1 MSVLATSV
9 AVLTVL
15 TWSYL
20 TLARGAFWRTK
31 SAKPDA
37 SDKAGFSGGVV
48 AVVPARNEAELI
60 GPVIRSLLNQS
71 LAMPVL
77 LVDDESTDGTADV
90 ARRAAEKAGK
100 ADALI
105 VIQSK
110 PLPAGWTGKLW
121 SMHQGIAYARA
132 RGLNPAW
139 LMLTD
144 ADVLHGPETV
154 ADLGLIAS
162 HGDYDLVSFMVKLH
176 CESLA
181 EKLLI
186 PAFVYFFFMLYPPAW
201 IRDTRRSTAGAAGG
215 CMLVKAETLERA
227 GGLES
232 IRGAVI
238 DDCSLARLLKQH
250 GGRLW
255 MGLTDQSQSLRR
267 YETFSDVE
275 HMVSRTAFNQL
286 KHSALLLLCTIAGMV
301 ITYLAPP
308 LLLLTRSRL
317 TILMGAAA
325 WAAMTITYSTIG
337 RYYRLNPAW
346 ALTLPLAALFYLGAT
361 MHSAIEYWNGSGGD
375 WRGRVQDV
383 QDRHSTENVA
393 RNAALYKPTSVRTMP
408 EPQPTRSRPRRG

>member
-1 MSVLATSV
+1 MSVLATSIATLT
-9 AVLTVL
+9 AV

-20 TLARGAFWRTK
+20 TLDRGAFWRTK
-31 SAKPDA
+31 SAQPDA
-37 SDKAGFSGGVV
+37 RDNAAISGGVV
-48 AVVPARNEAELI
+48 AVVPARNEAELV
-60 GPVIRSLLNQS
+60 GPVVTSLLNQGVAIS
-71 LAMPVL
+71 VV
-77 LVDDESTDGTADV
+77 LVDDESTDGTAEV
-90 ARRAAEKAGK
+90 ARRASEKAGK

-121 SMHQGIAYARA
+121 SMHQGIERARA
-132 RGLNPAW
+132 SNPTW

-144 ADVLHGPETV
+144 ADVLHGAETV
-154 ADLGLIAS
+154 ANLGLVAS
-162 HGDYDLVSFMVKLH
+162 HGPYDLVSFMVKLH
-176 CESLA
+176 CESLP

-201 IRDTRRSTAGAAGG
+201 ICNTRRSTAGAAGG
-215 CMLVKAETLERA
+215 CMLVRAETLERA

-238 DDCSLARLLKQH
+238 DDCSLARLLRQH

-267 YETFSDVE
+267 YETFADVE

-286 KHSALLLLCTIAGMV
+286 KHSSWLLLCTIAGML

-308 LLLLTRSRL
+308 LLLLTRSRPSVF
-317 TILMGAAA
+317 MGAAA
-325 WAAMTITYSTIG
+325 WAAMTITYSTIV

-361 MHSAIEYWNGSGGD
+361 MHSAVKYWKGSGGD
-375 WRGRVQDV
+375 WKGRVQDV
-383 QDRHSTENVA
+383 QDRHSTETP
-393 RNAALYKPTSVRTMP
+393 L
-408 EPQPTRSRPRRG
+408 G

>member
-1 MSVLATSV
+1 MTVLATCV
-9 AVLTVL
+9 AALTTV

-20 TLARGAFWRTK
+20 VLARGSFWSVK

-60 GPVIRSLLNQS
+60 GPVITSLLGQCV
-71 LAMPVL
+71 AMPVI

-90 ARRAAEKAGK
+90 ARRASEKAGK
-100 ADALI
+100 ADRLI
-105 VIQSK
+105 VIQGK

-121 SMHQGIAYARA
+121 SMHQGIERARA
-132 RGLNPAW
+132 FNPAW
-139 LMLTD
+139 LMLAD
-144 ADVLHGPETV
+144 ADVLHDAETV

-162 HGDYDLVSFMVKLH
+162 HGHHDLVSFMVKLH

-201 IRDTRRSTAGAAGG
+201 IRATHRSTAGAAGG
-215 CMLVKAETLERA
+215 CMLVKAETLERS

-255 MGLTDQSQSLRR
+255 IGLTDQSQSLRR

-286 KHSALLLLCTIAGMV
+286 KHSSLLLLCTIAGMV

-317 TILMGAAA
+317 TIFMGAAA
-325 WAAMTITYSTIG
+325 WAAMTMTYSALV

-361 MHSAIEYWNGSGGD
+361 LHSAVKYWNGSGGD
-375 WRGRVQDV
+375 WKGRVQDV
-383 QDRHSTENVA
+383 QDRHIAETP
-393 RNAALYKPTSVRTMP
+393 LC
-408 EPQPTRSRPRRG
+408 

>member
-1 MSVLATSV
+1 MTVLATSV
-9 AVLTVL
+9 AVLTAV

-20 TLARGAFWRTK
+20 ALARGAFWRTK
-31 SAKPDA
+31 NAEPDA
-37 SDKAGFSGGVV
+37 SDKTGLSGGVV

-60 GPVIRSLLNQS
+60 GPVVTSLLNQS
-71 LAMPVL
+71 VAMPVV
-77 LVDDESTDGTADV
+77 LVDDASTDGTADV

-105 VIQSK
+105 VIHSK

-121 SMHQGIAYARA
+121 SMHQGIERA
-132 RGLNPAW
+132 RVLNTTW
-139 LMLTD
+139 LMLAD
-144 ADVLHGPETV
+144 ADVLHGSETV
-154 ADLGLIAS
+154 KNLGLIAS
-162 HGDYDLVSFMVKLH
+162 HGPYDLVSFMVKLH
-176 CESLA
+176 CESLP

-201 IRDTRRSTAGAAGG
+201 IRDTRSSTAGAAGG
-215 CMLVKAETLERA
+215 CMLVRAETLGRA

-238 DDCSLARLLKQH
+238 DDCSLARLLKQR

-255 MGLTDQSQSLRR
+255 IGLTDQSQSLRR
-267 YETFSDVE
+267 YETFLDVE

-286 KHSALLLLCTIAGMV
+286 KHSSLLLLCTIAGMV

-308 LLLLTRSRL
+308 LLLLTRSGL
-317 TILMGAAA
+317 TIFMGAAA
-325 WAAMTITYSTIG
+325 WAAMTITYSTIV

-361 MHSAIEYWNGSGGD
+361 MHSAVKYWNGSGGV
-375 WRGRVQDV
+375 WKGRVQDV
-383 QDRHSTENVA
+383 QDRHTTET
-393 RNAALYKPTSVRTMP
+393 PTC
-408 EPQPTRSRPRRG
+408 

>member
-1 MSVLATSV
+1 MSVLATSIATLT
-9 AVLTVL
+9 AV

-20 TLARGAFWRTK
+20 ILDRGAFWRTK
-31 SAKPDA
+31 SAQPHARDNA
-37 SDKAGFSGGVV
+37 AISGSVV
-48 AVVPARNEAELI
+48 AVVPARNEAELV
-60 GPVIRSLLNQS
+60 GPVVTSLLNQCV
-71 LAMPVL
+71 AMSVV
-77 LVDDESTDGTADV
+77 LVDDESTDGTAEV
-90 ARRAAEKAGK
+90 ARRASEKAGK

-121 SMHQGIAYARA
+121 SMHQGIERARA
-132 RGLNPAW
+132 LNPTW

-144 ADVLHGPETV
+144 ADVLHGAETV
-154 ADLGLIAS
+154 ANLGLVAS
-162 HGDYDLVSFMVKLH
+162 QGPYDLVSFMVKLH
-176 CESLA
+176 CESLP
-181 EKLLI
+181 EKLII

-201 IRDTRRSTAGAAGG
+201 IRNTRRSTAGAAGG
-215 CMLVKAETLERA
+215 CMLVRAETLERA

-238 DDCSLARLLKQH
+238 DDCSLARLLRQQ

-286 KHSALLLLCTIAGMV
+286 KHSSLLLLCTIAGML

-308 LLLLTRSRL
+308 LLLLTRSRPS
-317 TILMGAAA
+317 IFMGAAA
-325 WAAMTITYSTIG
+325 WAAMTITYSTIV

-361 MHSAIEYWNGSGGD
+361 MHSAVKYWRGSGGE
-375 WRGRVQDV
+375 WKGRVQDV
-383 QDRHSTENVA
+383 QDRHSTEIP
-393 RNAALYKPTSVRTMP
+393 LC
-408 EPQPTRSRPRRG
+408 

>member
-9 AVLTVL
+9 ASLTAV

-20 TLARGAFWRTK
+20 VLARGAFWRIK
-31 SAKPDA
+31 NAKPDA
-37 SDKAGFSGGVV
+37 SDRAEFSGVVV

-60 GPVIRSLLNQS
+60 GPVVTSLLNQS
-71 LAMPVL
+71 VAMPVI

-90 ARRAAEKAGK
+90 ARRASKKAGK
-100 ADALI
+100 AEALI

-121 SMHQGIAYARA
+121 AMHQGVERA
-132 RGLNPAW
+132 RTLNPTW
-139 LMLTD
+139 LMLAD
-144 ADVLHGPETV
+144 ADVLHDAETV
-154 ADLGLIAS
+154 ASLGLIAS
-162 HGDYDLVSFMVKLH
+162 HGHYDLVSFMVKLH
-176 CESLA
+176 CKSLP

-201 IRDTRRSTAGAAGG
+201 IRAIRRSTAGAAGG

-227 GGLES
+227 GGLAAT
-232 IRGAVI
+232 RGALI
-238 DDCSLARLLKQH
+238 DDCSLARILKQH

-255 MGLTDQSQSLRR
+255 IGLTDQSQSLRR

-286 KHSALLLLCTIAGMV
+286 KHSLLLLLCTIAGMM

-308 LLLLTRSRL
+308 LLLLTRSPL
-317 TILMGAAA
+317 AIIMGAAA
-325 WAAMTITYSTIG
+325 WEAMTMTYSNMV

-346 ALTLPLAALFYLGAT
+346 VLTLPLAALFYLGAT
-361 MHSAIEYWNGSGGD
+361 LHSAAKYWNGSGGD
-375 WRGRVQDV
+375 WKGRAQD
-383 QDRHSTENVA
+383 DHERHITDT
-393 RNAALYKPTSVRTMP
+393 PT
-408 EPQPTRSRPRRG
+408 

>member
-1 MSVLATSV
+1 MSVLATSI
-9 AVLTVL
+9 ATLTAL

-20 TLARGAFWRTK
+20 VLARGGFWRIK

-37 SDKAGFSGGVV
+37 SDHAGFSGGVV
-48 AVVPARNEAELI
+48 AIVPARNEAELI
-60 GPVIRSLLNQS
+60 GRVITSLLNQS
-71 LAMPVL
+71 VAMPVV

-90 ARRAAEKAGK
+90 ARRASEKAGK
-100 ADALI
+100 ADALV

-110 PLPAGWTGKLW
+110 SLPAGWTGKLW
-121 SMHQGIAYARA
+121 SMHQGIERARA
-132 RGLNPAW
+132 WNPAW
-139 LMLTD
+139 LMLAD
-144 ADVLHGPETV
+144 ADVLHDAETV
-154 ADLGLIAS
+154 ANLGVIAS
-162 HGDYDLVSFMVKLH
+162 HGRYDLVSFMVKLH
-176 CESLA
+176 CKSLP
-181 EKLLI
+181 ETLLI

-201 IRDTRRSTAGAAGG
+201 IRATPRSTAGAAGG
-215 CMLVKAETLERA
+215 CMLLKTETLERA

-250 GGRLW
+250 GGKLW
-255 MGLTDQSQSLRR
+255 VGLTDKSQSLRR

-286 KHSALLLLCTIAGMV
+286 KHSSLLLLCTIAGMV

-317 TILMGAAA
+317 AIIVGAAA
-325 WAAMTITYSTIG
+325 WAAMTITYLAMV

-361 MHSAIEYWNGSGGD
+361 LHSAVKYWKGSGGD
-375 WRGRVQDV
+375 WKGRVQDV
-383 QDRHSTENVA
+383 QDRNITETP
-393 RNAALYKPTSVRTMP
+393 L
-408 EPQPTRSRPRRG
+408 G

>member
-9 AVLTVL
+9 ATLTAV

-20 TLARGAFWRTK
+20 ALARGAFWRTK
-31 SAKPDA
+31 NVKPDA
-37 SDKAGFSGGVV
+37 SEKVGFSGGVV

-60 GPVIRSLLNQS
+60 GPVVTSLLNQGM
-71 LAMPVL
+71 AMPVV
-77 LVDDESTDGTADV
+77 LVDDDSTDGTADV
-90 ARRAAEKAGK
+90 ARRASEKAGK

-121 SMHQGIAYARA
+121 SMHQGIERARA
-132 RGLNPAW
+132 LNPTW
-139 LMLTD
+139 LMLAD

-154 ADLGLIAS
+154 ANLGLIAS
-162 HGDYDLVSFMVKLH
+162 HGPYDLVSFMVKLH

-186 PAFVYFFFMLYPPAW
+186 PPFVYFFFMLYPPAW
-201 IRDTRRSTAGAAGG
+201 IRDTRGSTAGAAGG
-215 CMLVKAETLERA
+215 CMLVRAETLERA

-238 DDCSLARLLKQH
+238 DDCSLARLLKQSD
-250 GGRLW
+250 GRLW
-255 MGLTDQSQSLRR
+255 IGLTDQSQSLRR

-275 HMVSRTAFNQL
+275 HMISRTAFNQL
-286 KHSALLLLCTIAGMV
+286 KHSSLLLLCTIAGMV

-308 LLLLTRSRL
+308 LLLLTGSRPA
-317 TILMGAAA
+317 ILLGAAA
-325 WAAMTITYSTIG
+325 WAAMTITYSTMV

-361 MHSAIEYWNGSGGD
+361 VHSAVKYWNGSGGD
-375 WRGRVQDV
+375 WKGRVQDV
-383 QDRHSTENVA
+383 QDRPATETP
-393 RNAALYKPTSVRTMP
+393 LW
-408 EPQPTRSRPRRG
+408 